1 MVGVGFIVGQVVA
14 LLLVDATAAAL
25 GKGQDLTAI
34 AKLAVPPEWY
44 VVSSLVGLWV
54 GFGGAPW
61 LASRF
66 RGTRRVAADL
76 GLRFRVADLVG
87 IAVGIGGQIVVSILY
102 LPFRS
107 HLHNFNAP
115 TNKLTGGAHGAGFV
129 VIAVLTVVGAPFF
142 EELFFRGL
150 LLRALARLLTP
161 LRPGPSRARALGLA
175 GAVVIDGLLF
185 GLAHFEAQQFAGLAV
200 FGMILA
206 LVSYRTGRL
215 GMNMVAHGTF
225 NLVAVLA
232 VLNTRGGIIH

>member
-66 RGTRRVAADL
+66 RGTRRFAADL